1 MADKYFSGYQNLSGI
16 DLGNLVFGKS
26 DPDTPTNY
34 LGSGAFGDVYF
45 LRDKSGNEN
54 KEYVVKVLRKKFLDH
69 VRSFLGLP
77 KKKISQDDLNNAFVN
92 EVKALEELKGQG
104 IGPEIVY
111 ANFENQYYI
120 IERMDITLMDLL
132 RKDAITPSQILQLLA
147 LTDRYLI
154 SNFFHDDMHENN
166 IMWSNKLNDFRIIDW
181 GISLI
186 IDLVKN
192 KSGKIIE
199 RNIQRRKD
207 QVFGDEIM
215 WYAMLYTYYKID
227 NPKTPNK
234 EQWIAVKDKIRDYI
248 KNKFPDKVD
257 EYDIFSPGYKHK
269 TSRYAG
275 LRSLF
280 SLINPPP
287 GLRLGFKEKV
297 KREMEAM
304 GFKGGVKKT
313 RCRRKTKRR
322 KTKRR
327 RKTRRRR

>member
-1 MADKYFSGYQNLSGI
+1 MASVDKYFSGSRNLSGI
-16 DLGNLVFGKS
+16 DLGNLVFGK
-26 DPDTPTNY
+26 PDSKSQTNY

-45 LRDKSGNEN
+45 VRDISGNEN
-54 KEYVVKVLRKKFLDH
+54 KDYAVKVLRKKFLDH
-69 VRSFLGLP
+69 IRNFFGLP
-77 KKKISQDDLNNAFVN
+77 KKKISQDDLNHVFVR

-111 ANFENQYYI
+111 ANFEHQYYI

-132 RKDAITPSQILQLLA
+132 RRDAVTPSQILQLLA
-147 LTDRYLI
+147 LTDRYLMSQFI
-154 SNFFHDDMHENN
+154 HADMHENN
-166 IMWSNKLNDFRIIDW
+166 IMWSERLNDFRIIDW

-186 IDLVKN
+186 IDFVKD
-192 KSGKIIE
+192 KSGKIRE
-199 RNIQRRKD
+199 RNKQRRND
-207 QVFGDEIM
+207 LVFGDEIM
-215 WYAMLYTYYKID
+215 WNAMLYTYYKID

-269 TSRYAG
+269 TSRYVG

-280 SLINPPP
+280 NLINPPP

-297 KREMEAM
+297 KREMGAM

-313 RCRRKTKRR
+313 RRRR